1 MFDGSSEM
9 PGLSLSDTPDSFKG
23 ARVVAD
29 QGAITEI
36 LPSAL
41 VVIIPSRLI
50 SQLLWLWYNA
60 GTWKYSKY
68 LLRTEFENVDLFETL
83 AFLQVGPSVNWVRFK

>member
-1 MFDGSSEM
+1 M
-9 PGLSLSDTPDSFKG
+9 PGLSLSDTPDSFKA

-29 QGAITEI
+29 QGEITEI

-41 VVIIPSRLI
+41 VIIKPSRLI
-50 SQLLWLWYNA
+50 SQSLWLWWNA
-60 GTWKYSKY
+60 GTWKCLKH

-83 AFLQVGPSVNWVRFK
+83 AFLQVGPSVNFGEGLSNS